1 MQFRAAGNNIAQ
13 HRLVLKHDEGAH
25 MLVAHIRA
33 GLTSGLNTVAD
44 LRHINGN
51 SRVNN
56 RL

>member
-33 GLTSGLNTVAD
+33 SLTSGLNTVAD

-51 SRVNN
+51 SRVND